1 MRILIIGQGGR
12 EHAIAWKLS
21 LSDRVSHV
29 FVCPGNGGTALE
41 DNITNVNI
49 DEKHHSDLIKFA
61 KEEHIDLTIVGPEAP
76 LVDGLVNSFQ
86 DANLNI
92 FGPTKEFSILEGSKA
107 FSKKFMKDNAISTA
121 DFQEFS
127 DIHKAEKFCQSTT
140 FPKVLKADGLAAGK
154 GVIICQNLDE
164 ALTALNELF
173 NSKSHSKV
181 VIEDFI
187 VGQELSAI
195 YICNFR
201 GPTYEICL
209 PWTKDYKSRDEYN
222 SGPNTGGMGAVS
234 HPILENHKNTIFKN
248 HIAIEKLLSKTIV
261 AINDIMKRTK
271 QNYVGF
277 LYLGLMIT
285 KRDIKILEY
294 NCRSGDPETQNL
306 MMNLHNNEID
316 LLDLIENNPLSKT
329 RDLNIIDIDSK
340 KNYVCTIVLAAKGY
354 PGNYEKDFF
363 LDISQVNQSKSLK
376 IFHSGTKLINKKIK
390 SIGGRILSINTYS
403 ENKDECIR
411 LAYENIKKIRVFKD
425 EEMTDE
431 DSGLVF
437 FREDIGQ

>member
-164 ALTALNELF
+164 ALSALNELF
-173 NSKSHSKV
+173 NSKSHSKI

-340 KNYVCTIVLAAKGY
+340 KTMYVQLY
-354 PGNYEKDFF
+354 
-363 LDISQVNQSKSLK
+363 
-376 IFHSGTKLINKKIK
+376 
-390 SIGGRILSINTYS
+390 
-403 ENKDECIR
+403 
-411 LAYENIKKIRVFKD
+411 
-425 EEMTDE
+425 
-431 DSGLVF
+431 
-437 FREDIGQ
+437 

>member
-1 MRILIIGQGGR
+1 
-12 EHAIAWKLS
+12 
-21 LSDRVSHV
+21 
-29 FVCPGNGGTALE
+29 
-41 DNITNVNI
+41 
-49 DEKHHSDLIKFA
+49 
-61 KEEHIDLTIVGPEAP
+61 
-76 LVDGLVNSFQ
+76 
-86 DANLNI
+86 
-92 FGPTKEFSILEGSKA
+92 
-107 FSKKFMKDNAISTA
+107 MKDNAISTA

-127 DIHKAEKFCQSTT
+127 DIYNAEKFCRSTT

-164 ALTALNELF
+164 ALSALNELF
-173 NSKSHSKV
+173 NSKSHSKI

-316 LLDLIENNPLSKT
+316 LLDLIENNPLSNT

-431 DSGLVF
+431 DSELVF